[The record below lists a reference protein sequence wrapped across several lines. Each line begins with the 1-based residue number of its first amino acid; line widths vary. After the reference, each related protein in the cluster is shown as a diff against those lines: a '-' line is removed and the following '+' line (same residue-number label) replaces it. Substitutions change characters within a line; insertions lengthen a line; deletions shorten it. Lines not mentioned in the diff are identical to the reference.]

1 MGVPDQALD
10 LDWFFVYSCLFV
22 VRLCFSSVYSVWSV
36 VPSFVFRGPPL
47 LTREDEYDTFFP

>member
-10 LDWFFVYSCLFV
+10 LDWFF
-22 VRLCFSSVYSVWSV
+22 VYSVWSV